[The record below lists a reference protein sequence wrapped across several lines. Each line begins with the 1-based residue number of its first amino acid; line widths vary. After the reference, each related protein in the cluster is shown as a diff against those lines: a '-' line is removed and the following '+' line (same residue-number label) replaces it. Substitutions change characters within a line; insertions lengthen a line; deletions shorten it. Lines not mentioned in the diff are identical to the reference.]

1 MPARQ
6 AVPDTARWLAAH
18 PRGPGG
24 TEERVLTDP
33 FDDAAEDALMDS
45 WLAARAAVAVPGFAV
60 RPGWG
65 LAYSGPE
72 GRPRT
77 HAEFAE

>member
-1 MPARQ
+1 
-6 AVPDTARWLAAH
+6 
-18 PRGPGG
+18 
-24 TEERVLTDP
+24 
-33 FDDAAEDALMDS
+33 MDS
-45 WLAARAAVAVPGFAV
+45 WLAARAAVVMPEFAV
-60 RPGWG
+60 APRWG